1 MARPQLPAATPPKE
15 AEDEDVDDQLTQALT
30 RVDGRVKVSST
41 RKVTELVDKNPEQS
55 LAVLRSWLHSGGISD

>member
-1 MARPQLPAATPPKE
+1 MARPQLPAATPSQE
-15 AEDEDVDDQLTQALT
+15 AQDEDVDDQLTQALT